1 MISIGNEIT
10 LKFKLGDLEDFVSV
24 YDLKTFLFIEE
35 AGCVLPTF
43 KLIFN
48 TMDENVMKYLNEGAD
63 LEVSFGGESLNSF
76 VVGVVCTSVVMHKM
90 GNDSFFVSMVGIYD
104 ALDYII
110 HPQLYISNSPESAIE
125 ILNIVMGKYFV
136 IDFDP
141 TSSEDNQIYIQPNI
155 SDKKFAQHLLSQA
168 KLSNSAPISGITYG
182 GDFRVRD
189 VKKVAS
195 EPYSWKFTKDV
206 QDKAKDIGYESGDI
220 LEASSGMINSM
231 YGYGRNI
238 YELNFDDGT
247 SEINTDTS
255 TSVFSNSLTP
265 SRKSSIEERMGC
277 IVPLTENIDPD
288 FYKTNLRNAMYNFT
302 CSQYKKT
309 VRFVNLYRDIKV
321 LDLVM
326 YQEISVMSDST
337 LEYTSGLYIVTKV
350 VRNISA
356 GFLQTT
362 CEICRESLN
371 NPDGDNR

>member
-1 MISIGNEIT
+1 LISIGNEIT

-24 YDLKTFLFIEE
+24 WDLKTFMFIEE
-35 AGCVLPTF
+35 AGVTLPTF

-48 TMDENVMKYLNEGAD
+48 TLDESVMKYLNEGAS
-63 LEVSFGGESLNSF
+63 LMVSFGGESLDSF
-76 VVGVVCTSVVMHKM
+76 AISIICTSTIMHKM
-90 GNDSFFVSMVGIYD
+90 GNDSHLVSIVGIYD
-104 ALDYII
+104 ALEYII
-110 HPQLYISNSPESAIE
+110 SPQLYISNSSESAINA
-125 ILNIVMGKYFV
+125 LNTVMSKYFN

-141 TSSEDNQIYIQPNI
+141 LSSEDNQIYIQPNI
-155 SDKKFAQHLLSQA
+155 SDKKFAQHLLSQI
-168 KLSNSAPISGITYG
+168 KFSNSAPVSGITYG

-189 VKKVAS
+189 IKKLAS
-195 EPYSWKFTKDV
+195 EPYSWKFTKEV
-206 QDKAKDIGYESGDI
+206 QDKNKDIGYEGGDI

-238 YELNFDDGT
+238 YELNFEDGT
-247 SEINTDTS
+247 SNINTDIS
-255 TSVFSNSLTP
+255 TSVFSNSSTP
-265 SRKSSIEERMGC
+265 SRKSTIEERMGA
-277 IVPLTENIDPD
+277 IVPINDNIDSD

-302 CSQYKKT
+302 CSQYKKNI
-309 VRFVNLYRDIKV
+309 RFVNLYKDIKV

-326 YQEISVMSDST
+326 YQENSVENDFT
-337 LEYTSGLYIVTKV
+337 LEYTSGLYVVTKV